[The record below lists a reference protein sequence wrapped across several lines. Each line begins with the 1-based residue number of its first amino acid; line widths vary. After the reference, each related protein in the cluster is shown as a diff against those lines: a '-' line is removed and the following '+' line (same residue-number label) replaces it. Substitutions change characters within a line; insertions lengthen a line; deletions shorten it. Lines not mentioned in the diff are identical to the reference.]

1 MCTIHWPFKWDNNP
15 QIDNAKYLDVV
26 MPMYNLKLNI
36 AIIIQKHQEVYGN
49 TIEMNQMI
57 M

>member
-1 MCTIHWPFKWDNNP
+1 MRTIHWPFKWDNNP
-15 QIDNAKYLDVV
+15 QIDNAKYLNVV

-36 AIIIQKHQEVYGN
+36 AIIIQKDQEVYGN

>member
-36 AIIIQKHQEVYGN
+36 AIIIQKDQEVYGN